1 MGKDSIFDKL
11 GDLAGDA
18 LEKVDTKTA
27 SKAVGSAIDAAQKA
41 AGAAG
46 KKAEPLVKKAKQAAP
61 GLIDKAKSA
70 LGDDP
75 KPAAGTSAKRK
86 GPTTPEEAAK
96 QRAASKREAGPAAG
110 S

>member
-1 MGKDSIFDKL
+1 MGRDSIFDKL

-18 LEKVDTKTA
+18 LEKVDTKKA

-41 AGAAG
+41 AGSAG

-61 GLIDKAKSA
+61 GLIEKAKGA

-75 KPAAGTSAKRK
+75 PKK
-86 GPTTPEEAAK
+86 
-96 QRAASKREAGPAAG
+96 AGPPKR
-110 S
+110 

>member
-1 MGKDSIFDKL
+1 MGKDGIFDKLGKL

-41 AGAAG
+41 AGSAG

-61 GLIDKAKSA
+61 GLIDKAKAA

-75 KPAAGTSAKRK
+75 KPSAEPTTAKRD
-86 GPTTPEEAAK
+86 PSK
-96 QRAASKREAGPAAG
+96 QDRKKPDA
-110 S
+110 